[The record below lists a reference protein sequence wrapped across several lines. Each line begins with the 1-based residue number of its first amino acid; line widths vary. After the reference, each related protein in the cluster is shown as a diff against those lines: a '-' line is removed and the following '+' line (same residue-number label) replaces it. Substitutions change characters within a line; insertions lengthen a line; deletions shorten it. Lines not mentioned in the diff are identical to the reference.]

1 MIRLLR
7 GLGERKGNSSTCIKC
22 YLDNLNFQKNL
33 YHSLFRL
40 GFKFVVHQ
48 LGQGV
53 IVKPFLYYE
62 KSSKSIEFKKAIRER
77 KQKVD
82 KVTIKEKRA
91 ANKLEIWQGYIYE
104 VAMILKLTD
113 EEAYAICGDSS
124 MRRYFLNYFKNGRG
138 LSQEL
143 VIIFL
148 YCCMERGIELNC
160 DDRVIGTIL
169 LARDKLIKNKKIRL
183 LNIKDKQVL
192 SDEMKGD
199 LINLAEN
206 KDELCRA
213 YFNLYVCNNERNRKN
228 MMISKG
234 AFNVKIAISK
244 DLKTQCGFYR
254 LGYSYRLVETQE
266 SIGSVIQHNYDNV
279 EVGFLDERGVY
290 YEGKEKWD
298 CIYLR

>member
-91 ANKLEIWQGYIYE
+91 ANKLEIWQECIYE

-138 LSQEL
+138 LS
-143 VIIFL
+143 
-148 YCCMERGIELNC
+148 
-160 DDRVIGTIL
+160 
-169 LARDKLIKNKKIRL
+169 
-183 LNIKDKQVL
+183 
-192 SDEMKGD
+192 
-199 LINLAEN
+199 
-206 KDELCRA
+206 
-213 YFNLYVCNNERNRKN
+213 
-228 MMISKG
+228 
-234 AFNVKIAISK
+234 
-244 DLKTQCGFYR
+244 
-254 LGYSYRLVETQE
+254 
-266 SIGSVIQHNYDNV
+266 
-279 EVGFLDERGVY
+279 
-290 YEGKEKWD
+290 
-298 CIYLR
+298 

>member
-1 MIRLLR
+1 
-7 GLGERKGNSSTCIKC
+7 
-22 YLDNLNFQKNL
+22 
-33 YHSLFRL
+33 
-40 GFKFVVHQ
+40 
-48 LGQGV
+48 
-53 IVKPFLYYE
+53 
-62 KSSKSIEFKKAIRER
+62 
-77 KQKVD
+77 
-82 KVTIKEKRA
+82 
-91 ANKLEIWQGYIYE
+91 
-104 VAMILKLTD
+104 
-113 EEAYAICGDSS
+113 
-124 MRRYFLNYFKNGRG
+124 
-138 LSQEL
+138 
-143 VIIFL
+143 
-148 YCCMERGIELNC
+148 MERGIELNC
-160 DDRVIGTIL
+160 DDRVIDTIL